1 MLLAGFQLNAV
12 SCQVAACRG
21 GYICC
26 VCVCVCVCVG
36 GGGGGGAILI
46 GKDLRFHKIIGES

>member
-21 GYICC
+21 GYIYA
-26 VCVCVCVCVG
+26 VCVCVC
-36 GGGGGGAILI
+36 GGGGGAILI
-46 GKDLRFHKIIGES
+46 GKDLRFHK

>member
-12 SCQVAACRG
+12 SFQVAACRG

-26 VCVCVCVCVG
+26 VCVCVCVG
-36 GGGGGGAILI
+36 GGGGGGEQYLAI